1 MVYGPWLGDS
11 RGLGMDMGGTCTS
24 YEGTV
29 PSTFVDRGAPSST
42 LRWVD
47 AAEVGGECGLCG
59 PWYHHPFLPTLYVSI
74 YIGTIRTEGSE
85 VDTR

>member
-1 MVYGPWLGDS
+1 MVYRPWLGDS

-47 AAEVGGECGLCG
+47 AAEVGGGNVDYVG
-59 PWYHHPFLPTLYVSI
+59 PGIIIRFSHPYM
-74 YIGTIRTEGSE
+74 
-85 VDTR
+85 